1 MMAELDSETLRELRR
16 LQTAQKLQQQA
27 AQTTASSSMGAVARG
42 EYAPETPVTPTV
54 PTTTTTQSGTT
65 TAGTTTGTTTG
76 TTKGTTTGSTSTGG
90 TTTGTTTQ
98 TYKASDGTVF
108 NNYSDYQ
115 SYQDAL
121 DKKLQG
127 RKSAYDLLFQ
137 QFSEYGL
144 GALVE
149 PLKDLISDV
158 TVAPSEFSIRLQNT
172 DAYKKRFSANAD
184 RIAKGLTALSPAE
197 YLAKEDAYQ
206 NIMRNYGLPDTY
218 WKTGPL
224 GVQEGFNKLI
234 AGDVSA
240 AELEDRLINAKDKVL
255 NANPEVIKALKNF
268 YPDIKDGD
276 ILAYVLDPKNALSDI
291 KRKVT
296 ASEIG
301 SAVIGAGL
309 LGVNPEDKAIAAFGP
324 RAAEL
329 AAAGV
334 TGQAY
339 QQASP
344 FITSAAERGAQ
355 LSSIYGQEPYTQTTA
370 EQEAFNLAGGTEA
383 AKKRRKLTELEKAA
397 FSGSSG
403 TSSGALSR
411 DRALTAQMLGT
422 PGAGAF

>member
-16 LQTAQKLQQQA
+16 LQTAQNLQQQA
-27 AQTTASSSMGAVARG
+27 TQAKPAPAMGAVARG
-42 EYAPETPVTPTV
+42 EYAPEAPVTPTV

-65 TAGTTTGTTTG
+65 TAGTTTGTT
-76 TTKGTTTGSTSTGG
+76 KGITTGSTSTGG
-90 TTTGTTTQ
+90 TTTGTTAQ
-98 TYKASDGTVF
+98 TYKASDGTPF
-108 NNYSDYQ
+108 TNYQDYLSYQ
-115 SYQDAL
+115 SAL
-121 DKKLQG
+121 DGKYQA
-127 RKSAYDLLFQ
+127 RKSAYDTLFEE
-137 QFSEYGL
+137 FSRYGL
-144 GALVE
+144 GSLVE
-149 PLKDLISDV
+149 PLKALITDS
-158 TVAPSEFSIRLQNT
+158 TVAPSEFSIQLQNT

-184 RIAKGLTALSPAE
+184 RIAKGLVPLTPAA

-206 NIMRNYGLPDTY
+206 GVMRNYGLPESY

-224 GVQEGFNKLI
+224 GTQEGFNKLI
-234 AGDVSA
+234 ANDVSSV
-240 AELEDRLINAKDKVL
+240 ELEDRILNAQNRVL
-255 NANPEVIKALKNF
+255 NANPEVLKALKNF
-268 YPDIKDGD
+268 YPDITNGD
-276 ILAYVLDPKNALSDI
+276 ILAYVLDPTHALNDI
-291 KRKVT
+291 KKKIT
-296 ASEIG
+296 TSEIG

-344 FITSAAERGAQ
+344 FITSAAERGSQ
-355 LSSIYGQEPYTQTTA
+355 LAGIYGQSPYGQTQA

-383 AKKRRKLTELEKAA
+383 ATRRKKLTELEKAA